1 MNVLEYRGILK
12 MRDGPIYEQLPL
24 KHTQTSQFVHETRA
38 NDSVLSRLRGMMLR
52 SSGKNSSFFENLEV
66 QAIKHEKARK
76 KGQQHLGGG
85 TALRFAPE
93 KAEAGPGPG
102 GFVAIP
108 GRKVATPDFK
118 RSTMDRFDGP
128 GA

>member
-1 MNVLEYRGILK
+1 
-12 MRDGPIYEQLPL
+12 
-24 KHTQTSQFVHETRA
+24 
-38 NDSVLSRLRGMMLR
+38 MLR

-128 GA
+128 GAFMAQAREDGPGPGAYHSVEDEVSVDGTSVLAQNGGALCYF